1 MTRNAFRA
9 AWAAPA
15 IALTLLATPAGSR
28 RAEAAPRPALLQT
41 MAAKNCLLQAAAFAA
56 AVTQWYKAWDN
67 YQMSLPNGTESE
79 ILEAAQELDQ
89 AAQQVATTGSLLS
102 ACLFRYL

>member
-67 YQMSLPNGTESE
+67 YQMSLPNGTGAG
-79 ILEAAQELDQ
+79 ILGPPRGPAQPPRRAPPPAALRP
-89 AAQQVATTGSLLS
+89 
-102 ACLFRYL
+102 ACPCG